1 MLTPEGLLASNLFKY
16 DLSDSK
22 LTTIV
27 KKMQNTD
34 SKIYFLSDSVSSVEV
49 TEWSP
54 FQLRRE
60 AIHERFAQQLRTSF
74 QTQNLPG
81 GSVQWSFLRC
91 FQPLR

>member
-1 MLTPEGLLASNLFKY
+1 MLTPEGLVASNLFKY

-22 LTTIV
+22 LTMIV

-60 AIHERFAQQLRTSF
+60 VIHERFAQQLRTSF
-74 QTQNLPG
+74 QTQNLPA